1 MKQNTNDVESQ
12 AVGTEL
18 ESINDKLFSGFDPA
32 SEVFTS
38 FDPDAEKM
46 WMVGGSK
53 CVHVTM
59 QGDTADVQVDVTW

>member
-1 MKQNTNDVESQ
+1 MNQKINGNKAQ
-12 AVGTEL
+12 AAGAEL
-18 ESINDKLFSGFDPA
+18 ESINDKLFSNFDPA

-53 CVHVTM
+53 SIHGTV
-59 QGDTADVQVDVTW
+59 QGSTADATVDVTW